1 MLLERTAVESMAD
14 AELSAAIAPLSAESE
29 RRERET
35 SRHEKA
41 GLSKRNKKGTEM
53 PGMQSPADARRE
65 KGTTG
70 LVPTTES

>member
-1 MLLERTAVESMAD
+1 MAD

-29 RRERET
+29 RRKRERLKAREG
-35 SRHEKA
+35 RPFEKEQ
-41 GLSKRNKKGTEM
+41 KGTEM